1 MSEENKGQPDPEK
14 QPDPDK
20 QPEKKPEP
28 AKPKAAKPEGQPAGA
43 SGAAPDAARPTPA
56 AKSAPAPKPAAAAA
70 GGPAK
75 PATPPVKKPVKKVP
89 VYEEITGDPLL
100 DALRSRFP
108 NAITSAQ
115 SFLDQKIFTVEVES
129 LADVMIYLKESPEW
143 AFTYL
148 VDATA
153 LDYPGDPKRFCLVYH
168 LYSEKARRLIRV
180 KSRVA
185 EDEMPPSL
193 ASVWNTADWLE
204 REIYDMFGIEFA
216 GHPDL
221 RRILLPDDWRG
232 HPLRKDYDIKL
243 QDQAWIREHL
253 RIRKVPE

>member
-1 MSEENKGQPDPEK
+1 MSEEDTGKPVPEK
-14 QPDPDK
+14 KPAPTGAAR
-20 QPEKKPEP
+20 PAEAAGESAKPEP
-28 AKPKAAKPEGQPAGA
+28 AK
-43 SGAAPDAARPTPA
+43 
-56 AKSAPAPKPAAAAA
+56 
-70 GGPAK
+70 
-75 PATPPVKKPVKKVP
+75 PPVKKPVKKVP
-89 VYEEITGDPLL
+89 SYEDLTGDPLL
-100 DALRSRFP
+100 DDLKSRFP
-108 NAITSAQ
+108 NAVTSAQ
-115 SFLDQKIFTVEVES
+115 VFLDQKIFTIAVEA
-129 LADVMIYLKESPEW
+129 LADVMIHLKESPDW

-148 VDATA
+148 VDVTA
-153 LDYPGDPKRFCLVYH
+153 LDYPEDAKRFCLVYH
-168 LYSEKARRLIRV
+168 LYSDKTRRLIRI

-185 EDEMPPSL
+185 EDEMPPSM
-193 ASVWNTADWLE
+193 ASVWMTADWLE

>member
-1 MSEENKGQPDPEK
+1 MSEENKGK
-14 QPDPDK
+14 PDPDK
-20 QPEKKPEP
+20 RPQKAKPEAAKPEP
-28 AKPKAAKPEGQPAGA
+28 AEPQAAKPEGQPA
-43 SGAAPDAARPTPA
+43 ARP
-56 AKSAPAPKPAAAAA
+56 APAA

-108 NAITSAQ
+108 NAITTAQ
-115 SFLDQKIFTVEVES
+115 SFLDQKIFTVAVES
-129 LADVMIYLKESPEW
+129 LPDVMIYLKESPDW

-168 LYSEKARRLIRV
+168 LYSEKTRRLIRV

-185 EDEMPPSL
+185 EEEMPPSM